1 MKHVQPI
8 TRQRPQK
15 AQITIGVVFT
25 ALSQVLQ
32 VVGSL
37 LIEKQ
42 ELTMDPY
49 DY

>member
-8 TRQRPQK
+8 SRQCPQK
-15 AQITIGVVFT
+15 AQVTAGVIFT
-25 ALSQVLQ
+25 ALSQILQ
-32 VVGSL
+32 VVGSM